1 MQKSP
6 CFPGVCPTDVRWG
19 YLLNAQQLSA
29 STCGVL
35 ISRLRLSVERHRSP
49 AVAKLHSVNGAIG
62 VALVPQRDLEHA
74 AIRGLEG
81 FAVSALGC
89 SRLNTGLD
97 LGADL
102 VARHF
107 QVVGRL
113 HADPEFGAGAKITR
127 EP

>member
-1 MQKSP
+1 MLGLLVKRATIVRVYLR
-6 CFPGVCPTDVRWG
+6 CFD
-19 YLLNAQQLSA
+19 
-29 STCGVL
+29 
-35 ISRLRLSVERHRSP
+35 SRLRLLLKGIDHPYRCT
-49 AVAKLHSVNGAIG
+49 KLHSVNGAM
-62 VALVPQRDLEHA
+62 ALPWRLIAVSNTPPFAPLK
-74 AIRGLEG
+74 G

-89 SRLNTGLD
+89 SRLHTGLD

-107 QVVGRL
+107 QVVGSL